1 MVVGSLVLRD
11 RADPD
16 SEQLLKPLMS
26 NVLIRDVPVDDLEQI
41 RSAVAAQGTSLQNY
55 LLTAVRAQ
63 AAYLRRQAALAK
75 TIQRLQGHAA
85 VPEDE
90 RAAVLD

>member
-1 MVVGSLVLRD
+1 
-11 RADPD
+11 
-16 SEQLLKPLMS
+16 MS

-41 RSAVAAQGTSLQNY
+41 RSAAAEQGTSLQNY

-63 AAYLRRQAALAK
+63 AAYLRRRDALVK
-75 TIQRLQGHAA
+75 TTQRLQAHAA

-90 RAAVLD
+90 RAAVLNSIDAAHQQRADQLGNRPAR